1 MLNIAVVEDS
11 QADADH
17 IAEQLERYGKEKGT
31 GIHAEYYREAESFL
45 NFYQAKYDVVF
56 MDIELLG
63 INGMK
68 ASHRLRELDSSVI
81 LVFITSLK
89 QFAIEGYEVDAL
101 DFVVKPVQYVRFAS
115 VMDRILA
122 RVRETKRDEEVLIR
136 TFDGVKRLN
145 ISQVLFVEVS
155 DHYVIYRTEERSYSV
170 YSTLKKV
177 KDQFPSDSFEMCNS
191 GYLVNLRYVSGIEGD
206 EVIVRSNRLKISRS
220 RKKSFLEALNRY
232 LGGL

>member
-11 QADADH
+11 QADADA
-17 IAEQLERYGKEKGT
+17 IAGQLERYRKEKGT
-31 GIHAEYYREAESFL
+31 GINAEYYREAESFL

-68 ASHRLRELDSSVI
+68 AAHRLRELDSSVI

-101 DFVVKPVQYVRFAS
+101 DFVVKPVQYIRFSS

-122 RVRETKRDEEVLIR
+122 RIQKAKKR
-136 TFDGVKRLN
+136 
-145 ISQVLFVEVS
+145 
-155 DHYVIYRTEERSYSV
+155 
-170 YSTLKKV
+170 
-177 KDQFPSDSFEMCNS
+177 
-191 GYLVNLRYVSGIEGD
+191 
-206 EVIVRSNRLKISRS
+206 
-220 RKKSFLEALNRY
+220 
-232 LGGL
+232 